1 MTGHGRARLETQSE
15 RLSSFISI
23 VTGHETNIVAYG
35 TLDRV
40 SQHVQCCCERLA
52 QKAVAQ
58 LPATTMS
65 SMWTY
70 ASRWRMSA
78 RVYGAELELSSSSVV
93 PVQRMSMEW
102 AVAGTAMAALDFER
116 RRLGFIASKVRFCH
130 ELHCKVKK
138 THPHVDRIDG
148 TVSGRVG
155 TDRDGT
161 GRLGTGG
168 CPANNV
174 RGASPRTRPR
184 AGASLSVDVVEVP
197 VL

>member
-1 MTGHGRARLETQSE
+1 MESYRSANPGLARCVLRRRCHSGKLRNVRTRGRPVTGHGRARLETQSE

-40 SQHVQCCCERLA
+40 PQHVQCCWRA
-52 QKAVAQ
+52 ARKKAVAQ

-70 ASRWRMSA
+70 ASRWCMSA

-116 RRLGFIASKVRFCH
+116 RRLGFRKALL
-130 ELHCKVKK
+130 E
-138 THPHVDRIDG
+138 
-148 TVSGRVG
+148 
-155 TDRDGT
+155 
-161 GRLGTGG
+161 
-168 CPANNV
+168 
-174 RGASPRTRPR
+174 
-184 AGASLSVDVVEVP
+184 
-197 VL
+197 

>member
-1 MTGHGRARLETQSE
+1 MEERGSKRSRSASVRSSPSSPVTKQTLWRTGRL
-15 RLSSFISI
+15 
-23 VTGHETNIVAYG
+23 TGSRNTCSVAG
-35 TLDRV
+35 
-40 SQHVQCCCERLA
+40 ERLA

-116 RRLGFIASKVRFCH
+116 RRLGFIARKLCFRR
-130 ELHCKVKK
+130 ELQCKAKK

-161 GRLGTGG
+161 GRDGTGG

-184 AGASLSVDVVEVP
+184 GGASLSVEWRKVP

>member
-1 MTGHGRARLETQSE
+1 MEERGSKRSRSASVRSSPSSPVTKQTLWRTGRL
-15 RLSSFISI
+15 
-23 VTGHETNIVAYG
+23 TGSRNTCSVAG
-35 TLDRV
+35 
-40 SQHVQCCCERLA
+40 ERLA

-116 RRLGFIASKVRFCH
+116 RRLGFIARKVRFCH
-130 ELHCKVKK
+130 ELHCKVIK

-161 GRLGTGG
+161 GQLGTGG

-174 RGASPRTRPR
+174 RGMSPRTCPR
-184 AGASLSVDVVEVP
+184 AGASLSDDGWSLP